1 MTRAGLLAL
10 VLLPLA
16 GCGGSS
22 PAEYAGMSEYEG
34 RTDVQQAIVRERE
47 DPASPVYRH
56 RVELL
61 RVGRGHARSGAEAWV
76 GTFADRTG
84 GGRICV
90 RVVGHPHAFGTDV
103 DVELDDCAVGSV
115 GA

>member
-1 MTRAGLLAL
+1 MRL
-10 VLLPLA
+10 VV
-16 GCGGSS
+16 
-22 PAEYAGMSEYEG
+22 AEYAGMSEYEA
-34 RTDVQQAIVRERE
+34 RTEVMQGMLRLRH
-47 DPASPVYRH
+47 DPASLVYGH

-61 RVGRGHARSGAEAWV
+61 RVGRGHDRSGAKAWV
-76 GTFADRTG
+76 GTFADRTA

>member
-1 MTRAGLLAL
+1 VTRAGLLAL
-10 VLLPLA
+10 ALLALTA
-16 GCGGSS
+16 CGSS
-22 PAEYAGMSEYEG
+22 SAEYAGMSEYEA

-47 DPASPVYRH
+47 DPTSLVYRH

-61 RVGRGHARSGAEAWV
+61 RVDRGHARSGAEAWV
-76 GTFADRTG
+76 GTYADRTA

-90 RVVGHPHAFGTDV
+90 RVVGHPRAFGTDV
-103 DVELDDCAVGSV
+103 DVELDDCVVGSV

>member
-1 MTRAGLLAL
+1 VTRGGLLAL

-22 PAEYAGMSEYEG
+22 PAEYAGMSEYEA

-47 DPASPVYRH
+47 DPASLVYRH

-76 GTFADRTG
+76 GTFADRTA

>member
-1 MTRAGLLAL
+1 LRRAGLVAL

-16 GCGGSS
+16 GCGSSS
-22 PAEYAGMSEYEG
+22 PAEYAGMSEYEA
-34 RTDVQQAIVRERE
+34 RTDVQQAMLRERE
-47 DPASPVYRH
+47 DPTSLVYRH
-56 RVELL
+56 RVELV
-61 RVGRGHARSGAEAWV
+61 RVDRGRARTGAEAWV

-103 DVELDDCAVGSV
+103 DVELDDCAVGAPGV
-115 GA
+115 

>member
-1 MTRAGLLAL
+1 LRRAGLVAL
-10 VLLPLA
+10 VLLPLV

-22 PAEYAGMSEYEG
+22 PAEYAGMSEYEA
-34 RTDVQQAIVRERE
+34 RTDVQQAMLRERE
-47 DPASPVYRH
+47 DPTSLVYRH
-56 RVELL
+56 RVELV
-61 RVGRGHARSGAEAWV
+61 RVDRGHARTGAEAWV

-103 DVELDDCAVGSV
+103 DVELDDCAVGAPGV
-115 GA
+115 

>member
-1 MTRAGLLAL
+1 MRRAGLLAL

-22 PAEYAGMSEYEG
+22 PAEYAGMSEYEA
-34 RTDVQQAIVRERE
+34 RTDVQQAMIRERQ
-47 DPASPVYRH
+47 DPTSLVYRH

-76 GTFADRTG
+76 GTYADRTA

>member
-1 MTRAGLLAL
+1 
-10 VLLPLA
+10 
-16 GCGGSS
+16 
-22 PAEYAGMSEYEG
+22 MSEYEA
-34 RTDVQQAIVRERE
+34 RTDVQQAMIRERE
-47 DPASPVYRH
+47 DPTSLVHRH

-61 RVGRGHARSGAEAWV
+61 RVGRGHARRGAEAWV
-76 GTFADRTG
+76 GTYADRTA

-103 DVELDDCAVGSV
+103 DVELDDCAAGSV

>member
-1 MTRAGLLAL
+1 LRRAGLVAL

-22 PAEYAGMSEYEG
+22 PAEYAGMSEYEA
-34 RTDVQQAIVRERE
+34 RTDVQQAMLRERE
-47 DPASPVYRH
+47 DPTSLVYRH
-56 RVELL
+56 RVELV
-61 RVGRGHARSGAEAWV
+61 RVDRGHARTGAEAWV

-103 DVELDDCAVGSV
+103 DVELDDCAVGAPGV
-115 GA
+115 

>member
-1 MTRAGLLAL
+1 VTRVGLVALAL
-10 VLLPLA
+10 TALTA
-16 GCGGSS
+16 CGSS
-22 PAEYAGMSEYEG
+22 SAEYAGMSEYEA
-34 RTDVQQAIVRERE
+34 RTDVQQAIIRERE
-47 DPASPVYRH
+47 DPASVVYRH

-76 GTFADRTG
+76 GTYADHTA